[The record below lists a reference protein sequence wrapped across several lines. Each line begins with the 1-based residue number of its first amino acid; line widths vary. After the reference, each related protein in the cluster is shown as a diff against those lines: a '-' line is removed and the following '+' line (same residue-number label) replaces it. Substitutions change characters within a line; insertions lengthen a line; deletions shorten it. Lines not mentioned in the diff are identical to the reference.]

1 MTNTIDNKNT
11 INNKKTLFSTRKMV
25 ITAMMSAVAIVVYY
39 FDFPVPFM
47 PSFIKLDLSNVIS
60 LLAGFA
66 MGPVAGITVCLI
78 KNVVHLVIKGFG
90 TTMGIGDIFD
100 FVTSAVFALTAGFIY
115 LKNKTKKGAVISCI
129 VGVIVFTLIS
139 LPLNYFIVYPIYFKA
154 YGGEEAI
161 LGAYKAIRPST
172 DSTFE
177 ALCIFNLPFTFIKG
191 VLCALVTVVIYK
203 PLSPILKSKND

>member
-1 MTNTIDNKNT
+1 MTNTMDNKKSFFT
-11 INNKKTLFSTRKMV
+11 TRKMV

-78 KNVVHLVIKGFG
+78 KNLVHLVVKGFG

-100 FVTSAVFALTAGFIY
+100 FVTILLY
-115 LKNKTKKGAVISCI
+115 NH
-129 VGVIVFTLIS
+129 S
-139 LPLNYFIVYPIYFKA
+139 L
-154 YGGEEAI
+154 E
-161 LGAYKAIRPST
+161 
-172 DSTFE
+172 
-177 ALCIFNLPFTFIKG
+177 
-191 VLCALVTVVIYK
+191 
-203 PLSPILKSKND
+203 